1 MGIAGAKTLQRECP
15 VLGEQEAVW
24 HGEQQDISHR
34 HYRGG
39 IGAGGGVC
47 RETRS
52 ISVTVT
58 EFRWEM
64 LGLST
69 EKNIVL

>member
-1 MGIAGAKTLQRECP
+1 MGIAGAKTLQKECP

-24 HGEQQDISHR
+24 HGEEQDITYR

-39 IGAGGGVC
+39 IGAGGCVC

-52 ISVTVT
+52 ISAIVT

-64 LGLST
+64 LGLSK
-69 EKNIVL
+69 EKIIVL